1 MWRRVSCEQ
10 PLNTSQ
16 SILRLRGSL
25 VEFLRDLL
33 LTIKRRIG
41 RKGMRSIFLN
51 LIAEPLGP
59 SYLTWQHELTLRRR
73 PELWEELSFLHK
85 PPRPW
90 NSFVERMGF
99 GRAKS
104 TAVLAVSMSARS
116 DLENQ
121 SEGYGVSHQLVPI
134 TASGLLG
141 EQPLVDRIM

>member
-1 MWRRVSCEQ
+1 
-10 PLNTSQ
+10 
-16 SILRLRGSL
+16 
-25 VEFLRDLL
+25 
-33 LTIKRRIG
+33 
-41 RKGMRSIFLN
+41 MRSIFLN